1 MKADKLWEMYDVKG
15 RVWLSVFDEEF
26 VEDYL
31 DGEVSDELLE
41 SAVRQAN
48 KWMYQRDSGNWNY
61 GVTTAVEKAMKRD
74 NPERFDAR
82 RLAFTRYVL
91 ATVASVNPAAVEPLL
106 ENVHG
111 K

>member
-15 RVWLSVFDEEF
+15 RVWLAQFDEEF

-31 DGEVSDELLE
+31 DGEVDAAVLE

-48 KWMYQRDSGNWNY
+48 KWMYQRDSANWKY
-61 GVTTAVEKAMKRD
+61 GTTTAVEKAMKRD

-91 ATVASVNPAAVEPLL
+91 ATVAAMCPGVVEPLV
-106 ENVHG
+106 ERP
-111 K
+111 